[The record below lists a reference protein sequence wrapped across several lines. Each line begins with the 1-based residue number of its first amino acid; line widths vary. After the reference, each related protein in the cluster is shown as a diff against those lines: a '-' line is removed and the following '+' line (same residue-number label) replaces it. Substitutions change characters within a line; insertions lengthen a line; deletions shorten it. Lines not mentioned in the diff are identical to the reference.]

1 MPKPSF
7 AVRAMILGAGVSVGA
22 CSNPTF
28 PTHAVELELQTDT
41 VWINRSPN
49 EVRIAVPI
57 VVRNRDSRPL
67 YVTPCGHVLQRAIDD
82 QWEGVWSD
90 GCPFGRLFSLELSP
104 GESTLLTLGTRLSVT
119 SEAWPA
125 TATPGM
131 YRAILALTAV
141 PLNIGGVT
149 PTPVATAARI
159 TAPFPVRVRTIVF

>member
-1 MPKPSF
+1 MPRPSF
-7 AVRAMILGAGVSVGA
+7 ALRTTIVCVGVSVGA
-22 CSNPTF
+22 CSNPAF

-67 YVTPCGHVLQRAIDD
+67 YVTPCGHVLQVATDD
-82 QWEGVWSD
+82 QWIGVWSD
-90 GCPFGRLFSLELSP
+90 GCPSGRLLSLELSP
-104 GESTLLTLGTRLSVT
+104 GESTLLTLGTRISVT
-119 SEAWPA
+119 SDAWPA
-125 TATPGM
+125 TASAGT
-131 YRAILALTAV
+131 YRAILALTVV